1 MPSKKVISTMTDMEI
16 VQAIL
21 QRDVVVT
28 REYLYKKCYPLFKSI
43 YDKYYTDCE
52 NWIEFVNEIYLYIMT
67 PRRDGDR
74 CKLSDFGFRCS
85 FPMWLKI
92 VAENYCRQL
101 YAKRIDIIGKNV
113 DVSDR
118 FDLNDQSLEID
129 LKLLDMEDVQKILA
143 LMPNQRYR
151 ALIEYRYVEQHS
163 NEETAEHL
171 SMTMANYYNKHKLAK
186 AQFIAA
192 LRKEGLA

>member
-1 MPSKKVISTMTDMEI
+1 
-16 VQAIL
+16 
-21 QRDVVVT
+21 
-28 REYLYKKCYPLFKSI
+28 
-43 YDKYYTDCE
+43 
-52 NWIEFVNEIYLYIMT
+52 
-67 PRRDGDR
+67 
-74 CKLSDFGFRCS
+74 
-85 FPMWLKI
+85 MWLKI

-151 ALIEYRYVEQHS
+151 MLIEYRYVEQHS

>member
-1 MPSKKVISTMTDMEI
+1 MTDMEI

-21 QRDVVVT
+21 HRDVVVT
-28 REYLYKKCYPLFKSI
+28 KEYLYKKCYPLFKSI
-43 YDKYYTDCE
+43 FDKYYTDCE
-52 NWIEFVNEIYLYIMT
+52 SWIEFVNEIYLYIMT
-67 PRRDGDR
+67 PKRGSDSS
-74 CKLSDFGFRCS
+74 KLADFGFRCTFS
-85 FPMWLKI
+85 MWLKV

-101 YAKRIDIIGKNV
+101 YARRADIFDKNV

-118 FDLNDQSLEID
+118 FDLGDQSLEID
-129 LKLLDMEDVQKILA
+129 LKSLDMEDIKKILA
-143 LMPNQRYR
+143 MMPNQRYR
-151 ALIEYRYVEQHS
+151 TLIEYRYVELHS

-171 SMTMANYYNKHKLAK
+171 SMTMTNYYNKHKLAK